1 MLFKAQGIK
10 CDQSIYA
17 TICGYNNW
25 PTLDTTSYKMRPFVA
40 TTTGP
45 LLAQLAT
52 RFHSDV
58 VQGTGNK
65 ISVKD
70 IISSKCVIVKQ
81 KTIV

>member
-1 MLFKAQGIK
+1 
-10 CDQSIYA
+10 
-17 TICGYNNW
+17 
-25 PTLDTTSYKMRPFVA
+25 MRPFVA

-65 ISVKD
+65 MSVKD

-81 KTIV
+81 KTSVKQAYQVYVVVIYF